1 MSQPE
6 AGVPPDPAEQP
17 QGGLRPPASRLSP
30 LPHKHT
36 IPHPKPSQASL
47 SLGETPSAHQA
58 ERNSEGAG
66 RPKRRPWKK
75 TSKAVSWR
83 GVSWAPNQGERKVA
97 QSGLSWWV
105 R

>member
-36 IPHPKPSQASL
+36 IPHPKPRQASR
-47 SLGETPSAHQA
+47 A
-58 ERNSEGAG
+58 
-66 RPKRRPWKK
+66 
-75 TSKAVSWR
+75 
-83 GVSWAPNQGERKVA
+83 QGEMPTAYQAGEK
-97 QSGLSWWV
+97 L
-105 R
+105 